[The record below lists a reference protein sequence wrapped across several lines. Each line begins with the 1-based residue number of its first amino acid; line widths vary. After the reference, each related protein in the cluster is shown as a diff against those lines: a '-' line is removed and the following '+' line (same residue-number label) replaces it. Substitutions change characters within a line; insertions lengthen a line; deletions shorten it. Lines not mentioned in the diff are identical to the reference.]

1 MADETGDEARLAPEA
16 AAAPNRDRH
25 DEPRAIIEGQPGS
38 DEPDAASPPEPRP
51 ANDDALGVSS
61 QTPRLPRRRPN
72 WALAAGL
79 GGLTGA
85 IVAAAAILLATP
97 AVDPGVASR
106 IAALEKG
113 GHDLASATA
122 ALEKRLAPLEAS
134 VSRLAA
140 GSEAAKADLGG
151 ARADAAKALAL
162 ASQADEAA
170 RRKPESGEETSPTSQ
185 APAADLAAIEGRL
198 EKFEGALAALD
209 KSAADQVSI
218 EDRIAKIE
226 AALAAPKSEAR
237 VAPDTVAVKRDD
249 WAAVAIVAE
258 AVSERLGDGSPYGPE
273 QAALARLRADPA
285 KLAALA
291 TFAEKGAPTGAS
303 LAAEF
308 GKIAPEALKA
318 VSPKSNDGVTAWL
331 IVNLSKVVRISPV
344 GERAGDDPAALVSQ
358 IIAALGRGEI
368 GPALAI
374 WARLP
379 EPARQASQQWAGAAR
394 ARLGAEEAAQG
405 LLSDAIAELAKRDKS

>member
-1 MADETGDEARLAPEA
+1 MADETGDEARLDPEA
-16 AAAPNRDRH
+16 AAAPNRDRR
-25 DEPRAIIEGQPGS
+25 DEPPAIIEGQPIS
-38 DEPDAASPPEPRP
+38 DEPDAASPPDPHP
-51 ANDDALGVSS
+51 ANDDALGASS
-61 QTPRLPRRRPN
+61 QAALPRRRPN

-85 IVAAAAILLATP
+85 LVAAAAILLATP
-97 AVDPGVASR
+97 AVDPAVAAR

-113 GHDLASATA
+113 A
-122 ALEKRLAPLEAS
+122 R
-134 VSRLAA
+134 
-140 GSEAAKADLGG
+140 EAAKADLGA
-151 ARADAAKALAL
+151 ARTDAAKALAL
-162 ASQADEAA
+162 ASQAAEAVQ
-170 RRKPESGEETSPTSQ
+170 RKPESGEETSPTAQ
-185 APAADLAAIEGRL
+185 APSADLAPIEGRL
-198 EKFEGALAALD
+198 EKLEGALAGLD

-237 VAPDTVAVKRDD
+237 AAPDSVAVKRDD

-258 AVSERLGDGSPYGPE
+258 AVSERLSAGAPYGPE
-273 QAALARLRADPA
+273 QAALARLGADPA
-285 KLAALA
+285 KVAALA

-303 LAAEF
+303 LATEF
-308 GKIAPEALKA
+308 GKIAPEVMKA
-318 VSPKSNDGVTAWL
+318 ASPKSKDGVMARL
-331 IVNLSKVVRISPV
+331 MLNLSKVVKISPV
-344 GERAGDDPAALVSQ
+344 GEMAGDDPAALVSQ
-358 IIAALGRGEI
+358 IVAALGRGEV

-394 ARLGAEEAAQG
+394 ARLGAEEAARG